1 MSSAVADD
9 LYAGPTNSMARTPSP
24 GMASSVSSRT
34 ARQRRKQ
41 KKVAK
46 YDGKTSWEDY
56 HVQFELV
63 AALNGWDEETKALE
77 LATSLRGTAQ
87 SILADLD
94 PDKRTD
100 YQALVSALSARFEPE
115 HQADMYLAEIRT
127 RTRLK
132 SESLP
137 ELGQV
142 MKRLARYA
150 LPSAPSSVRQWL
162 ALTQF
167 TEALDDEFLEYAVKQ
182 AKPKTVDEAVKVA
195 METEAFRLSR
205 RRRKTHKSD
214 IYMQHLDPSMAIS
227 KPKMSRRRHRK
238 GKVPQENFESQNQ
251 MYPDQD
257 EVPMPEFYDGD
268 GVLQGAMPEPYTR
281 DQDAGW
287 PLTAW

>member
-1 MSSAVADD
+1 M
-9 LYAGPTNSMARTPSP
+9 
-24 GMASSVSSRT
+24 
-34 ARQRRKQ
+34 
-41 KKVAK
+41 
-46 YDGKTSWEDY
+46 
-56 HVQFELV
+56 QFQLV
-63 AALNGWDEETKALE
+63 AALNDWDEETKALE

-100 YQALVSALSARFEPE
+100 YQSLVSALSARFEPE

-127 RTRLK
+127 RTRLT

-137 ELGQV
+137 ELVQV

-195 METEAFRLSR
+195 METEAFRLSVQ
-205 RRRKTHKSD
+205 RRKARKSD
-214 IYMQHLDPSMAIS
+214 KYMQHLDPIMAIS
-227 KPKMSRRRHRK
+227 KPKISGRRHRK
-238 GKVPQENFESQNQ
+238 GKVPQAKFELQNQ
-251 MYPDQD
+251 VDLDQD
-257 EVPMPEFYDGD
+257 EVSVPEMYDGD
-268 GVLQGAMPEPYTR
+268 GVLQGAMPEPYAE
-281 DQDAGW
+281 DQDTGW
-287 PLTAW
+287 PPIDTCSYSGVVSKDAQRD

>member
-1 MSSAVADD
+1 M
-9 LYAGPTNSMARTPSP
+9 
-24 GMASSVSSRT
+24 
-34 ARQRRKQ
+34 
-41 KKVAK
+41 
-46 YDGKTSWEDY
+46 
-56 HVQFELV
+56 QFELV

-87 SILADLD
+87 STLADLD

-100 YQALVSALSARFEPE
+100 YQSLVSALSARFEPE
-115 HQADMYLAEIRT
+115 NQADMYLAKIRT

-132 SESLP
+132 SETLP

-150 LPSAPSSVRQWL
+150 LPFASSSVRQWL

-195 METEAFRLSR
+195 METEAFRVSR

-214 IYMQHLDPSMAIS
+214 MQHLDPIMAIS
-227 KPKMSRRRHRK
+227 KPKISRRRHRK
-238 GKVPQENFESQNQ
+238 GKVPQAKFGPWNQ
-251 MYPDQD
+251 LDPDQD
-257 EVPMPEFYDGD
+257 GVSMPEIYDGD
-268 GVLQGAMPEPYTR
+268 GMCREPCLNLMQKIRMLDGPQLLDNYSGIR
-281 DQDAGW
+281 GSMVSH
-287 PLTAW
+287 

>member
-1 MSSAVADD
+1 M
-9 LYAGPTNSMARTPSP
+9 
-24 GMASSVSSRT
+24 
-34 ARQRRKQ
+34 
-41 KKVAK
+41 
-46 YDGKTSWEDY
+46 
-56 HVQFELV
+56 QFQLV

-100 YQALVSALSARFEPE
+100 YQSLVSALSARFEPE

-238 GKVPQENFESQNQ
+238 GKVPQKNLESQNQ
-251 MYPDQD
+251 TGYDQD
-257 EVPMPEFYDGD
+257 EVSMLEIYNGN
-268 GVLQGAMPEPYTR
+268 GMLQGAMLEPYAR

>member
-1 MSSAVADD
+1 M
-9 LYAGPTNSMARTPSP
+9 
-24 GMASSVSSRT
+24 
-34 ARQRRKQ
+34 
-41 KKVAK
+41 
-46 YDGKTSWEDY
+46 
-56 HVQFELV
+56 QFQLV

-100 YQALVSALSARFEPE
+100 YQSLVSALSARFEPE
-115 HQADMYLAEIRT
+115 HQADMYMYLAEIRT

-162 ALTQF
+162 ALTHF

-214 IYMQHLDPSMAIS
+214 IQHLDPIMAIS

-238 GKVPQENFESQNQ
+238 GKVPQAKFEPRNQ
-251 MYPDQD
+251 LDPDQD
-257 EVPMPEFYDGD
+257 EVSMPEIYDGD